1 MRHSCRELKE
11 ARDGLFNSLFSG
23 APQGTITPRQPSGSL
38 IVDELYVVLE
48 GRVHRVDLEAD
59 VLTDGQD
66 FFARMDADMDR
77 GWQMSREWVEHP
89 DRLARCQIAAD
100 RLVQAMLAGNRTL
113 AMLMA
118 GYILDRM
125 PGTVAVVAD
134 TTGEMS
140 ATEFLDAAAW
150 QANTRR
156 PTAEEAAAQA
166 EREVSPVHK
175 VGKVYRHAVYDRLAG
190 RWVESDAVADPE
202 QAERLRAAAVARRRE
217 ELLSATLWLGG

>member
-1 MRHSCRELKE
+1 M
-11 ARDGLFNSLFSG
+11 AQLF
-23 APQGTITPRQPSGSL
+23 
-38 IVDELYVVLE
+38 VVLE
-48 GRVHRVDLEAD
+48 GRVHRVEVDPD
-59 VLTDGQD
+59 VPTEGQE
-66 FFARMDADMDR
+66 FFARMDADMDQ

-89 DRLARCQIAAD
+89 NPVERCQIAAD
-100 RLVQAMLAGNRTL
+100 RLVQAMLGADRTL

-134 TTGEMS
+134 TTGELS

-156 PTAEEAAAQA
+156 LTPEEAAAQA
-166 EREVSPVHK
+166 EKEISTVHK

-190 RWVESDAVADPE
+190 RWLESEAVADPE
-202 QAERLRAAAVARRRE
+202 QAERRRAEAVERRRA
-217 ELLSATLWLGG
+217 ELLATTLWLGG